1 MLRNIILIFGLSGS
15 GKTTLATALHKI
27 YPDAIHLNADI
38 IRKKYDDWDF
48 SLEGRERQARRVLT
62 LAKEHTDNVVI
73 CDFICPLQRFRD
85 LFKGSY
91 MIFMDTVSES
101 RFKDTDAIFERPIES
116 DIDVVI
122 RDFKET
128 DQLISM
134 FEIYKQ
140 INKYIQKDHQIICSQ
155 KSPAPSPSSV
165 TSEKLSL

>member
-1 MLRNIILIFGLSGS
+1 MANNNIILIFGLSGS
-15 GKTTLATALHKI
+15 GKTTLATALRKI

-38 IRKKYDDWDF
+38 IREKYDDWDF

-62 LAKEHTDNVVI
+62 LAKEHPNNVII

-101 RFKDTDAIFERPIES
+101 KYKDTDAIFERPIES
-116 DIDVVI
+116 EIDVVI

-128 DQLISM
+128 NQLISII
-134 FEIYKQ
+134 EIHKQMDKYK
-140 INKYIQKDHQIICSQ
+140 QKDH
-155 KSPAPSPSSV
+155 
-165 TSEKLSL
+165 